1 MRTQW
6 VENLGGHIYYNP
18 LVSNYE
24 IKDRF
29 IAGNVVAKAEAV
41 KAWIDK
47 EEERIK
53 GFPGY
58 DGIEPFIAMSQ
69 DSLKALEEARPRRI
83 EFDELDFNFGER
95 WILRVSIRHI

>member
-1 MRTQW
+1 M
-6 VENLGGHIYYNP
+6 EK
-18 LVSNYE
+18 YE

-41 KAWIDK
+41 RAWIDR

-58 DGIEPFIAMSQ
+58 DGIEPFIAMSR

-83 EFDELDFNFGER
+83 EFDELDSTSENSGFLQEF
-95 WILRVSIRHI
+95 IRHI